1 MSQMSFIF
9 DLETTG
15 FPVTPGYD
23 RYYHWKRSDK
33 YEGSRILQISYT
45 VMDQKGTTGPIHNY
59 IIKPR
64 GFTVRATHIHGITEA
79 RAAAEGKDIRTL
91 YKLIRAALSRC
102 RFIIAHN
109 ARFDVNVLLSEMHR
123 DGQRETIRQILE
135 KRIICTMQLT
145 RQLVSA
151 RDATGC
157 LKSPKLSE
165 LFYRLFE
172 CAMEGAHDARQD
184 VMNLCSIVA
193 RLYDMQILLLPR
205 ERLQRSCRSIA
216 GIENR

>member
-1 MSQMSFIF
+1 MSFIF

-45 VMDQKGTTGPIHNY
+45 VMDQKGTTGPINNY
-59 IIKPR
+59 IIRPR

-79 RAAAEGKDIRTL
+79 RAAAEGKDIRSL
-91 YKLIRAALSRC
+91 YKNIHTALSRC

-123 DGQRETIRQILE
+123 DGQKDTIRQVLE
-135 KRIICTMQLT
+135 KRIICTMKLT

-165 LFYRLFE
+165 LFYTLFK

-205 ERLQRSCRSIA
+205 ERLHRSSGSIA
-216 GIENR
+216 ITQAE